1 LLRFFLISSFLF
13 GLLISLVFYLLAGIN
28 PYQAFGLGFLIA
40 AVWVFFNIIWTKG
53 KLEELFARIMYVIE
67 LLEERQKGKTVVP
80 VPIHEEMLGIVNS
93 IRDLVAS
100 FQEKY
105 EREIRDLEDQ
115 IESISENAT
124 RVLGAL
130 EKMEEGYL
138 KTEFPSGLDPVG
150 AIGQAIQQVC
160 DIYRERFS
168 RIKELLGEFK
178 GELSDLSLLLE
189 ERGDKIEVQRIK
201 EIVERLAKAEER
213 IEKELRF
220 LKDI

>member
-1 LLRFFLISSFLF
+1 
-13 GLLISLVFYLLAGIN
+13 
-28 PYQAFGLGFLIA
+28 
-40 AVWVFFNIIWTKG
+40 
-53 KLEELFARIMYVIE
+53 
-67 LLEERQKGKTVVP
+67 
-80 VPIHEEMLGIVNS
+80 MLGIVNS

-100 FQEKY
+100 FQ
-105 EREIRDLEDQ
+105 
-115 IESISENAT
+115 
-124 RVLGAL
+124 